1 MFGIF
6 EKKEKEIEKET
17 ELTELVSVDNL
28 KAYVVKGYQKEEEL
42 KVDLQNRGKEIERL
56 KNELLELDALK
67 VVLAKYKQD
76 IKNLEYE
83 NQKIETLESKLEY
96 ANNQL
101 NEQRIANRELI
112 NRREKLNAE
121 AYDKASEAYNRA
133 SENFRKTF
141 VESVEK
147 HKGNLSKSK
156 AIEIAEASI
165 EREE

>member
-6 EKKEKEIEKET
+6 KKQEKEIEKET

-83 NQKIETLESKLEY
+83 NKKIETLESKLEY

-112 NRREKLNAE
+112 NRREKFNV
-121 AYDKASEAYNRA
+121 EAYNRA

-156 AIEIAEASI
+156 AIEIAEVSI